1 MIGIGNELFN
11 KEKIMKKIFYFAVA
25 ASMVM
30 ASCSNE
36 DVVAP
41 QNETFT
47 INATI
52 GKVDTRTAYTD
63 LTADA
68 EKGLKVEWEAN
79 EKISVIEVSDNKFT
93 GNVYE
98 FTSTNVAGATA
109 TFTAPAGFTK
119 NDSYQYVAVYP
130 ALEKF
135 EEGTYFGGTANNVAT
150 LQVKTDNNQYI
161 TSSMLTSGTN
171 KAYQSTAN
179 DCSHLKNYDAMVSAV
194 TFNGN
199 VADINFIKLNAVIKW
214 NLTLPE
220 EAVTAG
226 MKPYMFTIEGT
237 SNTGMYYD
245 AAISLSN
252 IAEGKIYWGSGNRS
266 EKLSMNL
273 GNLTGSTS
281 IDIPSDGKLSVY
293 MPVFGT
299 NSAYSYMQFFSK
311 DATYSITVNC
321 KGAAAYDEGADYTAS
336 ISCTENKLIEQGK
349 VYVIKATLEKIAE

>member
-1 MIGIGNELFN
+1 
-11 KEKIMKKIFYFAVA
+11 MKKIFYFVVA
-25 ASMVM
+25 ATMVL
-30 ASCSNE
+30 ASCSKE
-36 DVVAP
+36 DVYTS
-41 QNETFT
+41 QNETYT
-47 INATI
+47 ITATI
-52 GKVDTRTAYTD
+52 GNTSRTTYTD
-63 LTADA
+63 QTADA

-79 EKISVIEVSDNKFT
+79 EKISVIEVNDNKFT

-130 ALEKF
+130 ALQKF

-150 LQVKTDNNQYI
+150 LQVKTGNNQYI

-171 KAYQSTAN
+171 KAYQSKEN
-179 DCSHLKNYDAMVSAV
+179 DCSHLKNYDAMVSTV

-199 VADINFIKLNAVIKW
+199 VADINFTKLNAVIKW
-214 NLTLPE
+214 DLTLPE

-237 SNTGMYYD
+237 SNTGMFYD
-245 AAISLSN
+245 TSISLSA
-252 IAEGKIYWGSGNRS
+252 IAEGKIYWSGGNRS
-266 EKLSMNL
+266 KTLSMNL
-273 GNLTGSTS
+273 GNSTGSTS
-281 IDIPSDGKLSVY
+281 INIPSDGNLSVY

-299 NSAYSYMQFFSK
+299 SPNSYMQFFSK
-311 DATYSITVNC
+311 DVTYSITVNC
-321 KGAAAYDEGADYTAS
+321 KGAGAYDDGAEYTAS